1 MGKGKFVPVLLVMNG
16 KRRSAPIAPHV
27 INLGARGGERSPPFS
42 DRCISGGRSPLE
54 GGFESR
60 FGLFEEEKNL
70 LPHQRI
76 KPGFLDGLAQIGK
89 RRRHIQFLLCFEMTS
104 CPPSP
109 HHAFVSTNHLSS
121 EQPKLV
127 KRMTRKHRNYST
139 DKLHPLAIPNF
150 LFRVFSPVCMVLRC
164 KQNIEIHLP
173 PKPFQY
179 TSGGTCDVI
188 LKSRILSK
196 ISRFMTDRS
205 TGSSDGITK
214 RGTISLLSVRRLV
227 SK

>member
-1 MGKGKFVPVLLVMNG
+1 V
-16 KRRSAPIAPHV
+16 S
-27 INLGARGGERSPPFS
+27 
-42 DRCISGGRSPLE
+42 
-54 GGFESR
+54 ESR

-89 RRRHIQFLLCFEMTS
+89 CRQHIQFLLCFELTS
-104 CPPSP
+104 RPSSPPSP
-109 HHAFVSTNHLSS
+109 HHAFASTNHLSS
-121 EQPKLV
+121 QQPKLV
-127 KRMTRKHRNYST
+127 KRMTRKHGNYST
-139 DKLHPLAIPNF
+139 DKLHPLAVLNF
-150 LFRVFSPVCMVLRC
+150 LFRVFSPLYVVFRR

-179 TSGGTCDVI
+179 TSGGTCAVI

-214 RGTISLLSVRRLV
+214 RAAIILLPVRCLV